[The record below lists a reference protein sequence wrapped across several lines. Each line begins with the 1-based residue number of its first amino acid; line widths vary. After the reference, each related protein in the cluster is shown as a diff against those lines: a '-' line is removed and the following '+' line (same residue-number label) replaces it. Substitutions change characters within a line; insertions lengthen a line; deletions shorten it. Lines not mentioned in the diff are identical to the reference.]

1 MKGVTKWMETETI
14 IYLQML
20 LDKEKKKYNE
30 AEEVRQ
36 RQIREPENFSWK
48 WGEDSYWPS
57 VHKWAKYRIELL
69 EHAIS
74 VLELHHSQ
82 KATITK

>member
-1 MKGVTKWMETETI
+1 MDTETI
-14 IYLQML
+14 IYLQIL

-30 AEEVRQ
+30 AEEVRL
-36 RQIREPENFSWK
+36 RQIKEPENFSWK
-48 WGEDSYWPS
+48 WDENSYWPS

-69 EHAIS
+69 EHAIA

-82 KATITK
+82 KPTDMKEEVK